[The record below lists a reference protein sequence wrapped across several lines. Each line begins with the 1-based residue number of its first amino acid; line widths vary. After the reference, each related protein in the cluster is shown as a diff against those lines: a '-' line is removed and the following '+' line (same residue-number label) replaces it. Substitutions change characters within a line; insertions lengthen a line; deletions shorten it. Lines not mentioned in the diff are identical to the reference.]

1 MPRGLWKRGKDD
13 DPARASAVRED
24 AAELLR
30 RARDWELSPTRW
42 SVLDEILDSISAAET
57 AGDLKQL
64 AEATGDL
71 RLLDPLRLTPW
82 DRRHRTPR
90 SRRRRPSAPGNVST
104 SSCTGCRA
112 ARQGGTGDQG
122 GRPGVRRA
130 PLRSVGRAARR
141 RGRARAADG
150 LAGVPQAVQ
159 HERAGTGHLVAGRS
173 AHGVRGIRGSGR
185 RGADTRGATASHA
198 RTAGRPPRPPRRT
211 EPVRVVRGASRHRG
225 SRAVDLVA

>member
-71 RLLDPLRLTPW
+71 RLLDPLRLTPLGPPPP
-82 DRRHRTPR
+82 DAPVKTQAPERTRERLNVLVHRLSSGKTG
-90 SRRRRPSAPGNVST
+90 GN
-104 SSCTGCRA
+104 R
-112 ARQGGTGDQG
+112 
-122 GRPGVRRA
+122 
-130 PLRSVGRAARR
+130 
-141 RGRARAADG
+141 
-150 LAGVPQAVQ
+150 
-159 HERAGTGHLVAGRS
+159 
-173 AHGVRGIRGSGR
+173 
-185 RGADTRGATASHA
+185 
-198 RTAGRPPRPPRRT
+198 
-211 EPVRVVRGASRHRG
+211 
-225 SRAVDLVA
+225 